1 MESISGYKTQQ
12 DGRSGSTAPEVDRE
26 LVVIYDEVTT
36 VSARAG
42 SLATAKKQNGNTM
55 DQRICERSRDRARC
69 VAHVHG
75 RLFDPM
81 AASLQRRNDGEGDRT
96 AAAVKFLATVL
107 LRRTEGRAQTCE
119 LELPR
124 IAWTAGIRGG
134 AYRADTPVHRRMSAI
149 TFLHQDGRCSLSHH
163 HVIVRGAGTVRTSD
177 TCSESLRRHRTWTW
191 RC

>member
-1 MESISGYKTQQ
+1 MHDACYWCQGMHDTFFCCIFFCCTY
-12 DGRSGSTAPEVDRE
+12 ST
-26 LVVIYDEVTT
+26 
-36 VSARAG
+36 
-42 SLATAKKQNGNTM
+42 
-55 DQRICERSRDRARC
+55 DRARC

-75 RLFDPM
+75 RLLDPV
-81 AASLQRRNDGEGDRT
+81 AAQWRNDGEGDRT

-124 IAWTAGIRGG
+124 IARTARIWGG
-134 AYRADTPVHRRMSAI
+134 AHAVPTPLCMLAI

-163 HVIVRGAGTVRTSD
+163 HVVIRGVGTIRTPD
-177 TCSESLRRHRTWTW
+177 TCSESLRRHRAWTW